1 MAFNINAQVILSGP
15 KNIRAVT
22 QSIQQQLGNLNAN
35 VNLNIPKSAQQ
46 QLTNLGKATQNLAK
60 NTNKLNNSAQTA
72 SRSVANVGKST
83 KQAANAMQVLGK
95 ETALTFKRFAAAGI
109 VTGTVFR
116 LTQAISEG
124 VGKALEFE
132 RGLVRLQQITGK
144 TNSQLSGLKR
154 TVNDLATSLGQDANE
169 ILEIG
174 QIFAQTGQS
183 IREIQSSIRAVSRSS
198 LAPTFGEMKQTA
210 EGLVAALNQFGIAA
224 SQSEAILGSLNRV
237 SKKFAVE
244 SDDLIAAIRRAG
256 GVFALSA
263 GEIEK
268 PIDALNQFVGIF
280 TAVRSTTRESAE
292 TVATGLRTIFSRIQR
307 RGTIDTLKQLG
318 INLTD
323 ANGKFIGLFQSF
335 RLLSTELDRIVQK
348 GDAITLSAI
357 TEELGGIRQ
366 IGKLIPAI
374 RNFRK
379 AEAAFAEAQAGAVE
393 GLGSDVERGLTPLIK
408 TFEQVSAR
416 FQNLI
421 RTISESATFQA
432 LAKTA
437 AGLANAFLSV
447 SETLTP
453 LLPLILKFATFKL
466 SRGAASFFQGFTSG
480 FGRAGIGG
488 VGNTI
493 GTALSGGGGSG
504 GSARQ
509 SQAATSLSN
518 AVTKLSQVTSI
529 NTTALNNL
537 TQAVRNLTT
546 ALPRSFG
553 IGGGGLGRGAA
564 RGPRRGFNR
573 GGFVPGTGNRDTVPA
588 MLTPG
593 EFVINKSATQAFG
606 AGNLAS
612 INKYA
617 TGGKVGQIIEPFNM
631 SVLNGLNDQTR
642 RFSDGPSIKS
652 IRNEGGPVAA
662 RELEAAFAKVSR
674 GPVNIDEELAEL
686 KALRIAGRDGGGS
699 NALNTRTNEKLRS
712 RIANKIK
719 GRGNNKK
726 LKEFKNTDDAI
737 AFVQGAEL
745 ESAGIDS
752 LLDGSFLNAPTSNAT
767 GIKQS
772 FKDTFD
778 TLLRSKQTGLPKL
791 LSQGLGG
798 VGSKIASLPVALDRI
813 LDKTAIGSLEGQLFE
828 GFVKLA
834 TQNFLAEGEGDRV
847 SPLFDVTSGELVRYK
862 ELFGSSFDFPSEI
875 KNSFSESNIAS
886 TFAKAAKQFGASA
899 IKFDPNAVE
908 KFSKFATGGMASG
921 TDTVPAL
928 LTPGEFV
935 VNKKSA
941 QAFGYGNLKDIN
953 RYAYGGV
960 VRSNKHNYGPRSA
973 TQDTS
978 IAGVSGGAGFQT
990 LAFVIPDLLF
1000 TLPLLTESL
1009 NQQSEGVE
1017 GAGTQLTFALVSLAT
1032 SALLVAGSL
1041 REIGKGSI
1049 AAGFKGLFK
1058 GFGKFFNPIRKVN
1071 VPSNIAAVGPPV
1083 EKLRLALT
1091 GLIGPL
1097 TIFAGAGAVALF
1109 ALDKAAKK
1117 TAEQL
1122 REFGLSNLEDSIKSA
1137 TEALSD
1143 LANSTSLDAALIRKA
1158 NIRSSE
1164 AVNQFGLSVETSRQ
1178 ARATEE
1184 GTILSQAGAFFSDI
1198 GSGIG
1203 DFFSGLNLPLLTG
1216 GETGIERTQR
1226 KTRESF
1232 AREGELIVPSLEKFT
1247 KELAEAS
1254 QTAFET
1260 VQAQLAKSIISG
1272 SKNAEEAA
1280 KTIDTILSQIDTST
1294 GKSTLESLGNLKNAL
1309 KGFGDVGQAAADQ
1322 ISKNLA
1328 IQFQTGLNT
1337 LVQGLGDSGEQL
1349 AAIVSKA
1356 DLVNAFGDPQRL
1368 AAARLEIQRL
1378 INSLG
1383 PEASRTLSGPFN
1395 DLVNNVIDLGVN
1407 SAKAALEQEKLNAL
1421 LSESQKRISA
1431 VVTSVERLADVFG
1444 QASGNIERIVGNLS
1458 SQIDSLVSG
1467 EANFNLQE
1475 TINPFE
1481 NLDILGDASGFKDAI
1496 GKGFA
1501 VINSIGG
1508 DATEGITL
1516 GLMGAVDVAANFDQI
1531 IKTLIASAD
1540 NLSAGM
1546 DGAIVNVTELEGVL
1560 VDVLDDF
1567 SPDFAA
1573 SELGEQ
1579 FIKKFFAGLEEGREG
1594 DQPIPID
1601 KIREALADGSDI
1613 LEQFGEDVGNTV
1625 EALGKAFEEARKI
1638 EQLAIDRLS
1647 QERKISE
1654 AIRSLDFKE
1663 LDIRRRVGEVTG
1675 DRTGTLAEAQ
1685 ADLRSRVGALTGGIT
1700 DPNRILQNLT
1710 GDRARLGEL
1719 EEKRRRG
1726 GVLDEDEAK
1735 EFVDLQGNIADNT
1748 QALKELSEDTTQLAA
1763 VQNRIAELQARQ
1775 DASRQGLV
1783 GLLGRLGGVQDRL
1796 RNARGPEDVRA
1807 AFQEAQQIRAQFR
1820 TIQKLQTGEQ
1830 LTLSEAAAVLG
1841 GEFDQILKDLGQD
1854 PDALK
1859 VAVNKGF
1866 DLAVPAVR
1874 DALGQLNVQLPEGAF
1889 GDVNLGDQID
1899 EQKDIAKKLGD
1910 SQIAANDA
1918 LKANLDAGTAFIV
1931 AATEAITNQDAEGP
1945 DNVQANLELATKK
1958 ILELKDGTIILNN
1971 AFGALTQSVLESA
1984 TEFAAGDFRGPVATR
1999 GQFQGQRIP
2008 EFFERADGTG
2018 SVLSVDELRQL
2029 RERGLDPSEVRRER
2043 ERQIEER
2050 FGIEGFAGA
2059 SIEDQRQAIRSLRL
2073 ESGLEVAQ
2081 PTTSALPA
2089 EAREELLREFARSQ
2103 GVATTRVD
2111 RVTGPRGGTITTRSE
2126 VPVKDIVDRLV
2137 EKLIRQGKT
2146 EEQALQ
2152 TIAQATGLSAE
2163 ILRQEQGLNSFSVF
2177 DNQANKKLDEQN
2189 KLTEKETSKADKR
2202 FPPRSAFGRTASGP
2216 VSITAGGAGSSG
2228 GTEADKLQA
2237 SMNNLRLTM
2246 QELERRAVDEFARNA
2261 AAVPFFGA
2269 MNLGGG
2275 PSSLGAAGDTTAGLS
2290 TAMQDALARIREENR
2305 DPAGVDGLAGKTA
2318 QELQKMSVAMFE
2330 ARRELIAFQKG
2341 LTDAADVTDQEVRDS
2356 IMRDLTPENRIRKV
2370 TNEALEANMIQQGQ
2384 FAGLQANQLQFRAD
2398 QIRGDKAL
2406 GLQSDEERLAA
2417 EVAFRDQAS
2426 RRGIVSGRVGAQSSL
2441 AIRIRQLESIEQSF
2455 DASEARRRAGIDDSA
2470 NVRPRQNGFGANAS
2484 QMVDIEKPSGVAT
2497 LFGGFNQARALIQAE
2512 EDEKALREKAGKEAG
2527 LDRPLTEKELRLK
2540 IAEARRRDANL
2551 GTANRNS
2558 EAALSPER
2566 LAARREKIVEL
2577 NEKLSTPL
2585 GQTSQSPFF
2594 KRLRQQR
2601 KNLLGTPELQQEAV
2615 ASVKGLVGKGKNIAG
2630 SVKSSVP
2637 GLLEGLGNIIGG
2649 GGAAVGG
2656 GAAGLLGGLFG
2667 GGAAGPAGGGM
2678 TPEQIEYLRRKEAI
2692 LKGTGGGTS
2701 GGIKDAA
2708 NIKGAMQQAY
2718 GGRLPSGAVPTA
2730 AAGGGAPAG
2739 GGGVAGPDVA
2749 MQNLANALNGI
2760 RDGINLNIGEVNV
2773 TITNTG
2779 ELANSIKQAVIDAI
2793 GGGVNDNSL
2802 TTNETSLLNT
2812 TSTA

>member
-132 RGLVRLQQITGK
+132 RGLVKLQQITGK

-154 TVNDLATSLGQDANE
+154 TVNDLAQSLGQDANE

-379 AEAAFAEAQAGAVE
+379 AEAAFAQAQAGAVE

-553 IGGGGLGRGAA
+553 IGGGGPVRGVA

-631 SVLNGLNDQTR
+631 AVLSGLNDQTR
-642 RFSDGPSIKS
+642 RFNDGPSVKS
-652 IRNEGGPVAA
+652 IRNEGGPAAA
-662 RELEAAFAKVSR
+662 RVLEAAFAKVNR

-686 KALRIAGRDGGGS
+686 KALRIAGRDGGGP
-699 NALNTRTNEKLRS
+699 NALDSGTNQKLRS

-726 LKEFKNTDDAI
+726 LRGFKNTDDAI
-737 AFVQGAEL
+737 AFVESAEL

-752 LLDGSFLNAPTSNAT
+752 LLDGSFLNAPTSSAT
-767 GIKQS
+767 GVKQS

-778 TLLRSKQTGLPKL
+778 TLLRSKASGLPKL

-798 VGSKIASLPVALDRI
+798 VGSKLASLPVPLEQI
-813 LDKTAIGSLEGQLFE
+813 LDKPAIGSLEGQLFE
-828 GFVKLA
+828 GFVRLA

-862 ELFGSSFDFPSEI
+862 ELFGSAFDFPSEI

-886 TFAKAAKQFGASA
+886 TFGKAAKQFGAEA

-973 TQDTS
+973 RGDTS

-1009 NQQSEGVE
+1009 KQQSEGVE

-1032 SALLVAGSL
+1032 SAVLVAGSL

-1049 AAGFKGLFK
+1049 GGGFKSLFK
-1058 GFGKFFNPIRKVN
+1058 GFGGAGKFLSPVKSTPFRGGASLSFNP
-1071 VPSNIAAVGPPV
+1071 A
-1083 EKLRLALT
+1083 

-1097 TIFAGAGAVALF
+1097 AGAAAVGAATLLIF
-1109 ALDKAAKK
+1109 QKAADKAAK
-1117 TAEQL
+1117 QL
-1122 REFGLSNLEDSIKSA
+1122 RDFGLSNLENSVKSA
-1137 TEALSD
+1137 TQALSD
-1143 LANSTSLDAALIRKA
+1143 LANSTSLDAASIRKA

-1164 AVNQFGLSVETSRQ
+1164 AVSQFGLSVQTNRQ
-1178 ARATEE
+1178 ARTIEE
-1184 GTILSQAGAFFSDI
+1184 GTVLSQIGSFFGDI
-1198 GSGIG
+1198 GAGIA
-1203 DFFSGLNLPLLTG
+1203 DLVSF
-1216 GETGIERTQR
+1216 ETEAETRQR
-1226 KTRESF
+1226 ETRESF

-1247 KELAEAS
+1247 TELAEAS
-1254 QTAFET
+1254 QSAFET

-1280 KTIDTILSQIDTST
+1280 KTLDSILSQIDTST
-1294 GKSTLESLGNLKNAL
+1294 GKSTLESLGNLQNAL
-1309 KGFGDVGQAAADQ
+1309 KGFGEVGQAAADQ

-1383 PEASRTLSGPFN
+1383 PEASRALSGPFN
-1395 DLVNNVIDLGVN
+1395 DLVNNTIELGVA
-1407 SAKAALEQEKLNAL
+1407 SAQAALEQEKLNAL
-1421 LSESQKRISA
+1421 LSESQKRITT
-1431 VVTSVERLADVFG
+1431 VVTSVEKLADVFG

-1531 IKTLIASAD
+1531 IKTLIASTD

-1546 DGAIVNVTELEGVL
+1546 DGAIVNATALEGVL

-1567 SPDFAA
+1567 SPDFAG
-1573 SELGEQ
+1573 SELGQQ

-1613 LEQFGEDVGNTV
+1613 LEQFGEDVANTV

-1675 DRTGTLAEAQ
+1675 DRKGTLAEAQ

-1700 DPNRILQNLT
+1700 DPNAILKNLT
-1710 GDRARLGEL
+1710 RDRARLGEL

-1748 QALKELSEDTTQLAA
+1748 QALKELSDDTTQLAA
-1763 VQNRIAELQARQ
+1763 VQNRIAELQAKQ

-1783 GLLGRLGGVQDRL
+1783 GLLGRLGEVQNR
-1796 RNARGPEDVRA
+1796 ARAGDFKGAREQA
-1807 AFQEAQQIRAQFR
+1807 LEIRKTFA
-1820 TIQKLQTGEQ
+1820 TVEKLQQGIP
-1830 LTLSEAAAVLG
+1830 LNLDEAAKVLG
-1841 GEFDQILKDLGQD
+1841 GELDQLLLDLGGD
-1854 PDALK
+1854 PEQIKKAIDNGFKIARGA
-1859 VAVNKGF
+1859 AVGG
-1866 DLAVPAVR
+1866 LAQI
-1874 DALGQLNVQLPEGAF
+1874 GVQLPDNAF
-1889 GDVNLGDQID
+1889 ENVNLGDAID
-1899 EQKDIAKKLGD
+1899 EQKDIAKKIGE
-1910 SQIAANDA
+1910 SQIGANDA
-1918 LKANLDAGTAFIV
+1918 LKANLDAGRQFIE
-1931 AATEAITNQDAEGP
+1931 AATQLITAQDAEGP
-1945 DNVQANLELATKK
+1945 DNVEANLELATKK

-1971 AFGALTQSVLESA
+1971 AFGALTESVLESA

-2008 EFFERADGTG
+2008 EFFERTG
-2018 SVLSVDELRQL
+2018 SVLSLDEVRQL
-2029 RERGLDPSEVRRER
+2029 RERGLDPSEVRRQRER
-2043 ERQIEER
+2043 EIEER
-2050 FGIEGFAGA
+2050 FGLQGFAGS
-2059 SIEDQRQAIRSLRL
+2059 SISDQRQAIRSLRL

-2081 PTTSALPA
+2081 PTVNTLPREQVANQIRAFA
-2089 EAREELLREFARSQ
+2089 ERQ
-2103 GVATTRVD
+2103 GVQTTSVRDLGGDEFGGGIVED
-2111 RVTGPRGGTITTRSE
+2111 R
-2126 VPVKDIVDRLV
+2126 PVADIINNLV

-2146 EEQALQ
+2146 EEQALRIISQQ
-2152 TIAQATGLSAE
+2152 TGISAR
-2163 ILRQEQGLNSFSVF
+2163 ILREEQGANSFNVF

-2269 MNLGGG
+2269 MDLGGG
-2275 PSSLGAAGDTTAGLS
+2275 PSSLGPAGDTTAGLS
-2290 TAMQDALARIREENR
+2290 TVMQDALARIRQENR

-2406 GLQSDEERLAA
+2406 GLQSDEERLAT

-2426 RRGIVSGRVGAQSSL
+2426 RRGIVSGRVGAQSSA
-2441 AIRIRQLESIEQSF
+2441 AIRNRQLESIEQSF
-2455 DASEARRRAGIDDSA
+2455 DANEARRRAGIDDSA
-2470 NVRPRQNGFGANAS
+2470 NVRPIQTPFGANFDA
-2484 QMVDIEKPSGVAT
+2484 QKPSGVAQV
-2497 LFGGFNQARALIQAE
+2497 FGGFNQARALIQAE
-2512 EDEKALREKAGKEAG
+2512 EDEKALRERAGKDAG

-2551 GTANRNS
+2551 GFGAGDTD
-2558 EAALSPER
+2558 LSPER
-2566 LAARREKIVEL
+2566 LAARREKIAEL
-2577 NEKLSTPL
+2577 NEQLSTPL
-2585 GQTSQSPFF
+2585 GQTSQSPYFQRLREQR
-2594 KRLRQQR
+2594 KRL
-2601 KNLLGTPELQQEAV
+2601 LDTPELQDEAV
-2615 ASVKGLVGKGKNIAG
+2615 ASVKDLVGRGKVMNSLYGGRVKG
-2630 SVKSSVP
+2630 SVT
-2637 GLLEGLGNIIGG
+2637 GLLEGVGNVIGG
-2649 GGAAVGG
+2649 GGA
-2656 GAAGLLGGLFG
+2656 GLISNITGGLFG
-2667 GGAAGPAGGGM
+2667 GGAGQPAPFTEPKRSGNAVDGGPPVRTGSS
-2678 TPEQIEYLRRKEAI
+2678 YLDNLINGAKSKYKI
-2692 LKGTGGGTS
+2692 S
-2701 GGIKDAA
+2701 GGA
-2708 NIKGAMQQAY
+2708 
-2718 GGRLPSGAVPTA
+2718 P
-2730 AAGGGAPAG
+2730 AAGAGAPAAGAGAPAG

-2749 MQNLANALNGI
+2749 MNNLAQALNAV
-2760 RDGINLNIGEVNV
+2760 RDGFQINVGEINV
-2773 TITNTG
+2773 TISNAT
-2779 ELANSIKQAVIDAI
+2779 ELANSIKSMVVEAVKESVGSAD
-2793 GGGVNDNSL
+2793 
-2802 TTNETSLLNT
+2802 LNNAPAAGSVSSMT
-2812 TSTA
+2812 DGPPGAYA